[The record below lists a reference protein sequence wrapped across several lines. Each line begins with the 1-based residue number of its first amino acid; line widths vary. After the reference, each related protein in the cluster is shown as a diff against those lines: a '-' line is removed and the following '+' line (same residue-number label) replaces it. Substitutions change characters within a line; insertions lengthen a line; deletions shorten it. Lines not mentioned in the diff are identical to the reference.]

1 MEEKQENKQGSK
13 NVNKKNI
20 IPGTAVKGLINGFI
34 SYGILLIFIFLSI
47 IVVVTWF
54 VNNHMETI
62 DYNVLKYS
70 LPLIGAL
77 IIFFLVRA
85 TCRLSTFDLFKKCQI
100 EKDDVN
106 KVCSKMNFFY
116 ICVVAFS
123 VVTVLLY
130 LMVKVGNEK
139 VQITRDMMSYYSP
152 SISAYAEKKE
162 QELITKYE
170 EERTD
175 YLIQTIIIEMGL
187 LSGIFSLIPN
197 QKRLIEKY
205 N

>member
-1 MEEKQENKQGSK
+1 MEEKQENKQENK
-13 NVNKKNI
+13 NLNKKNI
-20 IPGTAVKGLINGFI
+20 IPKIAVKGLINGFI

-47 IVVVTWF
+47 VVVVTWF
-54 VNNHMETI
+54 VNNHMKTI

-77 IIFFLVRA
+77 LIFFLVRA
-85 TCRLSTFDLFKKCQI
+85 TCRLSTFDLFKKCKI

-139 VQITRDMMSYYSP
+139 VQIARDMMSYYSP

-170 EERTD
+170 EERND

-197 QKRLIEKY
+197 QKKLIEKY

>member
-1 MEEKQENKQGSK
+1 MKEKQENKQENK
-13 NVNKKNI
+13 NLNKKNI
-20 IPGTAVKGLINGFI
+20 IPRTAVKGLINGFI

-47 IVVVTWF
+47 VVVVTWF
-54 VNNHMETI
+54 VNNHMKTI

-77 IIFFLVRA
+77 LIFFLVRA

-139 VQITRDMMSYYSP
+139 VQIARDMMSYYSP

-197 QKRLIEKY
+197 QKKLIEKY

>member
-1 MEEKQENKQGSK
+1 MK
-13 NVNKKNI
+13 
-20 IPGTAVKGLINGFI
+20 
-34 SYGILLIFIFLSI
+34 
-47 IVVVTWF
+47 
-54 VNNHMETI
+54 TI

-77 IIFFLVRA
+77 LIFFLVRA
-85 TCRLSTFDLFKKCQI
+85 TCRLSTFDLFKKCKI

-197 QKRLIEKY
+197 QKKLIEKY

>member
-1 MEEKQENKQGSK
+1 MEEKQENKQENK
-13 NVNKKNI
+13 NLNKKNI
-20 IPGTAVKGLINGFI
+20 IPKTAVKGLINGFI

-47 IVVVTWF
+47 VVVVTWF
-54 VNNHMETI
+54 VNNHMKTI

-77 IIFFLVRA
+77 LIFLVRA
-85 TCRLSTFDLFKKCQI
+85 TCRLSTFDLFKKCKI

-139 VQITRDMMSYYSP
+139 VQIARDMMSYYSP

-170 EERTD
+170 EERND

-197 QKRLIEKY
+197 QKKLIEKY

>member
-1 MEEKQENKQGSK
+1 MEEKQENKQENK
-13 NVNKKNI
+13 NLNKKNI
-20 IPGTAVKGLINGFI
+20 IPRTAVKGLINGFI

-47 IVVVTWF
+47 VVVVTWF
-54 VNNHMETI
+54 VNNHMKTI

-77 IIFFLVRA
+77 LIFFLVRA
-85 TCRLSTFDLFKKCQI
+85 TCRLSTFDLFKKCKI

-197 QKRLIEKY
+197 QKKLIEKY